1 MALNLT
7 ALMLNLPKPS
17 TLNFSYPKDWGPEET
32 NQYGAGASGNIM
44 GALKTFGLESLAA
57 ITPNAAQAATSNH
70 LNLTINKRNKA
81 IFRDLP
87 FRAVSFA
94 WTLRPRSVDM
104 AKVFMET
111 IADLKVYSAPKLI
124 QDGSLWDTSEAVWSV
139 AIKTTAPVPA
149 DIIFQADEMVIQD
162 LSVNYTPNGFWS
174 QHKDGYPT
182 QIELSLSLMEIELAH
197 QTKLRNASGGG
208 GTLV

>member
-1 MALNLT
+1 MALDLT
-7 ALMLNLPKPS
+7 RLMLNLPKPS
-17 TLNFSYPKDWGPEET
+17 TLNFSYPKDWGAEET
-32 NQYGAGASGNIM
+32 NQYGAAAGGNMM

-57 ITPNAAQAATSNH
+57 ITPNAAQAATSSH

-94 WTLRPRSVDM
+94 WTLRPRSSDA
-104 AKVFMET
+104 AKVFIET
-111 IADLKVYSAPKLI
+111 INDLKVYSAPKLI
-124 QDGSLWDTSEAVWSV
+124 QDGSLWDTSEAIWSL
-139 AIKTTAPVPA
+139 AIKTSAPVPA
-149 DIIFQADEMVIQD
+149 DIIFQANEMVITE
-162 LSVNYTPNGFWS
+162 LGVNYTPNSFWS

-197 QTKLRNASGGG
+197 QDRLRTASGGG
-208 GTLV
+208 GPLV